1 MFIAPSAIICLG
13 HDGAMGTG
21 ESFFQLFGMKSP
33 PGFREAGLILKL
45 SFASSRGG
53 LRCFMAGSLSRAPRI
68 YDKADV

>member
-45 SFASSRGG
+45 LCFIARRFALLHGG
-53 LRCFMAGSLSRAPRI
+53 FPFARSAHL
-68 YDKADV
+68 